1 MKKLAFIKIDGILNM
16 RWIEKNIQKETDHEK
31 LQVILNKEKEGLKK
45 DKKFTKIQSS
55 KYYSRKY
62 KSEICNTLF
71 LINYFCFINYL
82 NNIILYIIK
91 NN

>member
-45 DKKFTKIQSS
+45 DKKFKKIQ
-55 KYYSRKY
+55 
-62 KSEICNTLF
+62 
-71 LINYFCFINYL
+71 
-82 NNIILYIIK
+82 
-91 NN
+91 